1 MRIQSRA
8 DQARTATAR
17 RRCRLRHSSMPRCV
31 GKRLAARYTDPSL
44 QPPAVGAVDVDIVG
58 SCASPAITV
67 GRFIGVTRWGDANSA
82 DSVLSAVQLRWDAG
96 ARWTSSPSGLMLSM
110 KRPRK

>member
-44 QPPAVGAVDVDIVG
+44 QPPAVGAVDVDSVG

-67 GRFIGVTRWGDANSA
+67 GRFIGVTR
-82 DSVLSAVQLRWDAG
+82 
-96 ARWTSSPSGLMLSM
+96 
-110 KRPRK
+110 